1 MRPGLPEKIERL
13 REYLARLQSAVVAYS
28 GGVDSS
34 LVLKMATDVLQQK
47 ALGLLAVS
55 PSLPGAEQREAV
67 ALANEMGAVLEI
79 IETGEVDD
87 LEYQANAPNRC
98 FHCKKHVYGAL
109 RKIADERGIAH
120 VLDGMNAGDT
130 LDIRPGRAAAIKHGV
145 CSPLHELGFDKQDVR
160 EAARALGLPNWN
172 KPAAACLSSRIPY
185 GTSVTIG
192 LLKRIELAE
201 DFLHS
206 LGFHELRARHHGDV
220 VRVEVPEPEF
230 ESATR
235 QHRAISG
242 GLRALGWTYVA
253 LDLDGLR
260 HGSLNET
267 LARGGK
273 AAEPLTA

>member
-1 MRPGLPEKIERL
+1 MRHDLSEKLERL
-13 REYLARLQSAVVAYS
+13 REHLAKLGRVVVAYS

-34 LVLKMATDVLQQK
+34 LVLKMAADVLQRN
-47 ALGLLAVS
+47 ALGVLAVS
-55 PSLPGAEQREAV
+55 PSLPESEKLDAV
-67 ALANEMGAVLEI
+67 ALAQEMGATLEVI
-79 IETGEVDD
+79 HTGEVDD

-109 RKIADERGIAH
+109 RKIADERGIVH
-120 VLDGMNAGDT
+120 VLDGMNAEDAF
-130 LDIRPGRAAAIKHGV
+130 DIRPGRAAAIKHGV
-145 CSPLHELGFDKQDVR
+145 RSPLNELDFTKQDVR
-160 EAARALGLPNWN
+160 DAAQALGLSNWN

-185 GTSVTIG
+185 GTSVTND

-201 DFLHS
+201 AFLHS

-220 VRVEVPEPEF
+220 VRVEIPESEF
-230 ESATR
+230 ECATR
-235 QHRAISG
+235 QRDAICG

-267 LARGGK
+267 LRG
-273 AAEPLTA
+273 AAKLPELFTA